1 MWNFYLIKKNNYTYA
16 GVTVNTSRRLR
27 QHNGIIKGGAKYT
40 TSKGMGWDFVCIV
53 SGFPNRKYAQQFEWA
68 NKHPIC
74 HGIKRRI
81 DRLYEV
87 LNMDKWTSKSEKS
100 SLTPLQIKWFVEH
113 HERSVPPHISDDL

>member
-74 HGIKRRI
+74 HGIKKRI

-87 LNMDKWTSKSEKS
+87 LNMELSEVDYRLLEGELNEYSTKETTLVLTST
-100 SLTPLQIKWFVEH
+100 LLQF
-113 HERSVPPHISDDL
+113 

>member
-1 MWNFYLIKKNNYTYA
+1 MILTLSQDDGGWRRPPTETKKQ
-16 GVTVNTSRRLR
+16 L
-27 QHNGIIKGGAKYT
+27 
-40 TSKGMGWDFVCIV
+40 
-53 SGFPNRKYAQQFEWA
+53 PLYAQQFEWA